1 MPAHHSLAFRLRT
14 VLLCLL
20 LSLCGFLPA
29 WAEPPV
35 IDLNAL
41 PAGPLGQYAQWLQE
55 EGSAPLTLA
64 EARIAFAAGKAIDSQ
79 RPVLS
84 FGIGA
89 APRWLRVRMHNP
101 TSAPQPG
108 QDSSSARRG
117 LTTSTFMLSKTT
129 NCSFPGVTVTPTRA
143 RRGCCRESVSVI
155 H

>member
-64 EARIAFAAGKAIDSQ
+64 EARTAFAAGKAIDSQ

-101 TSAPQPG
+101 TSAPLALQLIISPTWIDYLDVYVEQDDELLVSWRDGDTYPRSPG
-108 QDSSSARRG
+108 
-117 LTTSTFMLSKTT
+117 LL
-129 NCSFPGVTVTPTRA
+129 P
-143 RRGCCRESVSVI
+143 
-155 H
+155 